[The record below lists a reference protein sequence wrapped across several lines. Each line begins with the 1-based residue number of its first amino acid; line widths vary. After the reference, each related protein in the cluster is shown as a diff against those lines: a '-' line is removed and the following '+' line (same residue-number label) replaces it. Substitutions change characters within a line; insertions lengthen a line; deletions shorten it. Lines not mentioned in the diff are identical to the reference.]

1 MMFDSIKERVKK
13 INLSFIRFLGV
24 YKKLRLRTN
33 LLIIFGVYTTMFL
46 FTLLI
51 FGYNNSVNN
60 RNDKIQEFINLNLM
74 KLKLIL
80 INFDENNGW
89 VSSELEACLKS
100 NLNEGNYAILSM
112 DGSVIYTQGDTD
124 DFINSVR
131 SIYLAKMDSAS
142 GCIRNL
148 NTDKNPRYLFY
159 NKTANSRYVLVYNTS
174 SYELEQ
180 YSNFS
185 MTSFVYSSA
194 VYLILIVLTALY
206 FLNRVYKPIVD
217 VEKKIR
223 GIVEGN
229 TDLKPAVR
237 KNNIANPIYIDL
249 DIMTDKLKDL
259 ISREYTANVMKK
271 QAELS
276 ALQSQINPHFLYNT
290 LESIRGHAIEI
301 DAYDIEIMTEAL
313 AEMFRYSISK
323 RGDFVTLEDELE
335 NIDNYLMI
343 QQYRFDN
350 KFIIVKN
357 IDKDTLK
364 NKVPKLIIQPIVEN
378 AIHHG
383 LETKVG
389 KGTLLIEAYKTENR
403 LVIKIK
409 DDGHGMSHDK
419 LIQINEALAKG
430 VAETEKEE
438 GGFSIGL
445 INVNERIKLNYGLEY
460 GVSIFSS
467 LGIGTYVELVL
478 PIMEAHHSK
487 SNL

>member
-1 MMFDSIKERVKK
+1 MFDSIKGRVKK
-13 INLSFIRFLGV
+13 ILLSIVRFLGV
-24 YKKLRLRTN
+24 YKKLRFRTN
-33 LLIIFGVYTTMFL
+33 LLIIFGVYTAMFL

-51 FGYNNSVNN
+51 FGYNNSVNI
-60 RNDKIQEFINLNLM
+60 RNDKIQEFINLNIM

-89 VSSELEACLKS
+89 VSSELENSLKI
-100 NLNEGNYAILSM
+100 NLNEGNYTILSI
-112 DGSVIYTQGDTD
+112 DGSVIYTQGATE
-124 DFINSVR
+124 DFINSIR
-131 SIYLAKMDSAS
+131 NYFLTKMDSAS
-142 GCIRNL
+142 GYIKIL
-148 NTDKNPRYLFY
+148 NTDNNPRYLFY
-159 NKTANSRYVLVYNTS
+159 NKTANSRYVLVYNITS
-174 SYELEQ
+174 HELEQ
-180 YSNFS
+180 YSIFS
-185 MTSFVYSSA
+185 INSYVYSS
-194 VYLILIVLTALY
+194 VVCLILIILTAIY

-217 VEKKIR
+217 VEKKIK

-229 TDLKPAVR
+229 TDLKPVIR
-237 KNNIANPIYIDL
+237 KNSIANPIYTDL

-403 LVIKIK
+403 LIIKIK
-409 DDGHGMSHDK
+409 DDGHGMSYEK
-419 LIQINEALAKG
+419 LKQMNEALSKG
-430 VAETEKEE
+430 VVETEKEE
-438 GGFSIGL
+438 GGTSIGL

-460 GVSIFSS
+460 GINIFSS
-467 LGIGTYVELVL
+467 LGIGTYVELVV
-478 PIMEAHHSK
+478 PIMEANHSK
-487 SNL
+487 NNF